1 MYLVTK
7 HKRMLFA
14 LCLAALV
21 AIMCSIFL
29 TVPANA
35 SMNISESQDGNI
47 RIITGEIS
55 PATAYTTA
63 REEFLEELSESNI
76 NDTFSAVV
84 PLDDYYSVAEIT
96 ELAQDNDL
104 VIERVFMWAPG
115 ETGKLVLNI
124 ENNDIDRAIERYLAK
139 LESRNISDAMAE
151 DLEKLSN
158 GTFGIYALTIPDS
171 PDNLLELS
179 TTMDSFAGVDV
190 LYNPAAEQHA
200 TSRGQTFSYVEL
212 PTKPDGQY

>member
-55 PATAYTTA
+55 PASQSKYWMMQ
-63 REEFLEELSESNI
+63 EM
-76 NDTFSAVV
+76 
-84 PLDDYYSVAEIT
+84 
-96 ELAQDNDL
+96 
-104 VIERVFMWAPG
+104 VIC
-115 ETGKLVLNI
+115 L
-124 ENNDIDRAIERYLAK
+124 
-139 LESRNISDAMAE
+139 SDALQCFHLCA
-151 DLEKLSN
+151 
-158 GTFGIYALTIPDS
+158 
-171 PDNLLELS
+171 
-179 TTMDSFAGVDV
+179 
-190 LYNPAAEQHA
+190 
-200 TSRGQTFSYVEL
+200 
-212 PTKPDGQY
+212 